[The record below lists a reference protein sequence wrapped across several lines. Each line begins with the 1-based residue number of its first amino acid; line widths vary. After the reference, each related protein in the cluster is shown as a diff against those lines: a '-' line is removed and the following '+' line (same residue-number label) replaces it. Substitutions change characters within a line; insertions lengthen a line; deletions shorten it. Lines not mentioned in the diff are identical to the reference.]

1 VVCVSDFYRTKF
13 FLKKCRIGRIL
24 PGSLRSDSLISGVNR
39 KKGFDRDKSNDLASA
54 DGKLRAPGRS
64 VLSTAM
70 FAQGAE
76 DDNAADRK
84 RHHGGE
90 RGDQHQRRVQ
100 VKNVSEYGR
109 HGEYDPHQIA
119 PK

>member
-1 VVCVSDFYRTKF
+1 MVCVSDFYRTKF

-39 KKGFDRDKSNDLASA
+39 KKGFDRDKNNDLASA
-54 DGKLRAPGRS
+54 DGKLRALGRS

-84 RHHGGE
+84 RNHAIDSDDRQEDG
-90 RGDQHQRRVQ
+90 
-100 VKNVSEYGR
+100 
-109 HGEYDPHQIA
+109 
-119 PK
+119 